1 MKIIYIKIKNFKSIS
16 ELEINDI
23 ENALILVGK
32 NNTGKTSIID
42 AILLASNLKA
52 ASEHEFLDINKP
64 IEISMQIE
72 FTEDDLNYYYSRGIL
87 CKANNFEKWFEEFK
101 EKFKQCGISTFGSG
115 WAWLVSDKDGKLEIM
130 STKDQSSPISLG
142 LIPILTMDVWE
153 HAYYLKYQ
161 NRRPE
166 YIDYFFDIINWKKC
180 EEYYNNR

>member
-32 NNTGKTSIID
+32 NNTGKTSMID

-101 EKFKQCGISTFGSG
+101 EK
-115 WAWLVSDKDGKLEIM
+115 
-130 STKDQSSPISLG
+130 
-142 LIPILTMDVWE
+142 IPS
-153 HAYYLKYQ
+153 
-161 NRRPE
+161 
-166 YIDYFFDIINWKKC
+166 
-180 EEYYNNR
+180 YNNGIVSFTFHNKPKRCNTLQ